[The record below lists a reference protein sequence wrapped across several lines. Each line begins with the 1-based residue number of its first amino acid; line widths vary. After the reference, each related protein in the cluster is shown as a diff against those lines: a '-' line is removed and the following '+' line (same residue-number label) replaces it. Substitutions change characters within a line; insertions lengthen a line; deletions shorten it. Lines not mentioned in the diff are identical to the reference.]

1 MARRKRNETEE
12 PRVESR
18 LEDSVDI
25 PTQEQVTKGLHEAY
39 WKLERRVEDLE
50 KRLGKT

>member
-1 MARRKRNETEE
+1 MATSERREGSAGRKRKE
-12 PRVESR
+12 VESG
-18 LEDSVDI
+18 LTEK
-25 PTQEQVTKGLHEAY
+25 QVSIGLHEAY

>member
-1 MARRKRNETEE
+1 MARRKRSETEE
-12 PRVESR
+12 PRIESG
-18 LEDSVDI
+18 LTEK
-25 PTQEQVTKGLHEAY
+25 QVSIGLHEAY